1 MRNYRCISC
10 GKLFDPEK
18 EEICPACGAAVA
30 PSVLTR
36 IERKRTAAR
45 LRAEGNTHFD
55 ERCHEDDGWSSNSY
69 GAQSRRAA
77 VRAHEAE
84 LRAGYAAHSSAD
96 HPTRVSNAN
105 PKPSSG
111 SNPSR
116 VSNANAGQSAG
127 SYAASRQSAG
137 ASAAPARK
145 RKKTLG
151 DRVHQNPALLL
162 LILLLPLALAFATGF
177 IRSFLAWLE
186 GFAGIGFRLP

>member
-69 GAQSRRAA
+69 GAQSRQAA

-127 SYAASRQSAG
+127 

-162 LILLLPLALAFATGF
+162 LILLLPLALAFAAGF
-177 IRSFLAWLE
+177 IRSLLAWLE

>member
-18 EEICPACGAAVA
+18 EEIGPACGAAVA
-30 PSVLTR
+30 PSVLPR

-105 PKPSSG
+105 
-111 SNPSR
+111 
-116 VSNANAGQSAG
+116 AG
-127 SYAASRQSAG
+127 QSAG

>member
-69 GAQSRRAA
+69 GAQSRQAA

-116 VSNANAGQSAG
+116 VSNANAGQSA
-127 SYAASRQSAG
+127 
-137 ASAAPARK
+137 APARK

-162 LILLLPLALAFATGF
+162 LILLLPLALAFAAGF
-177 IRSFLAWLE
+177 IRSLLAWLE